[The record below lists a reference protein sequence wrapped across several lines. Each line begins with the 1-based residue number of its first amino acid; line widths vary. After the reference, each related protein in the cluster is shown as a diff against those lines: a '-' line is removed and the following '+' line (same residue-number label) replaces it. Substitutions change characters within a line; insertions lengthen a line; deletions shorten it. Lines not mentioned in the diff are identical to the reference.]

1 MKTTTKLILPA
12 LMLGLLNIAPAR
24 ATGFQDTAWVV
35 ARSPVYEKVN
45 EPQRECW
52 SEQVGYES
60 VRSRDRSYGGAV
72 LGTIVGGILGNQI
85 GKGSGKTVATA
96 VGAATGAIVGD
107 NIGNDRREYGA
118 PRRPVYE
125 ERCQVN
131 DNWSQRLTGYNVTYR
146 YQGRDYTT
154 FLPYDPGRSVK
165 VNVNVSLAE
174 ERY

>member
-1 MKTTTKLILPA
+1 MKTANKLLIPA
-12 LMLGLLNIAPAR
+12 LLLGLFNIAPAG

-35 ARSPVYEKVN
+35 ASTPVYEKVN

-52 SEQVGYES
+52 NEQVGYES

-72 LGTIVGGILGNQI
+72 LGTIVGGILGSQI

-96 VGAATGAIVGD
+96 VGAATGAMVGD
-107 NIGNDRREYGA
+107 NLGNDGRESSA
-118 PRRPVYE
+118 QRRPVYE

-154 FLPYDPGRSVK
+154 FMPYDPGRSVK
-165 VNVNVSLAE
+165 VKVNVSLAE
-174 ERY
+174 RY